1 MFVINYERT
10 RHEEMDFNKYRSLTL
25 ESIKSIY
32 ISEDLGIMCRYP
44 RVTVYVLDSDG
55 RIGSL
60 E

>member
-1 MFVINYERT
+1 
-10 RHEEMDFNKYRSLTL
+10 MDFNKYRSLTL

-60 E
+60 EQ